1 MGRKQRLSALLV
13 AAIGALAILALPG
26 VAAAKARD
34 RNHDRIPDRWEK
46 RHHLSLKVNQA
57 HRNQDHEGLDNR
69 EEFENGTNPRDADT
83 DDDNLTDSQ
92 EVEVGDD
99 PNDADTDNDG
109 IEDGEENA
117 GTISSFDGTTLTISL
132 LGGGTLS
139 GQVTESTEIECDRGD
154 GGAQMSED
162 GQDQGQQDGADSG
175 SEQSFDE
182 GDGGMCGTADLAPG
196 AAVHEADLEGTA
208 FEKVELAG

>member
-1 MGRKQRLSALLV
+1 MSRKQRFSALLV
-13 AAIGALAILALPG
+13 AAAGALAILALPG
-26 VAAAKARD
+26 AAAAKD

-46 RHHLSLKVNQA
+46 RHHLSLQVNQA

-109 IEDGEENA
+109 VEDGDENA
-117 GTISSFDGTTLTISL
+117 GTISSFDGTTLTIDL
-132 LGGGTLS
+132 FGGGTLS
-139 GQVTESTEIECDRGD
+139 GQVTESTEIECDQED
-154 GGAQMSED
+154 GGAQVSED
-162 GQDQGQQDGADSG
+162 GQNQDQQGGEDSG
-175 SEQSFDE
+175 SQQSSDD
-182 GDGGMCGTADLAPG
+182 GDAGTCGTADLMPG

-208 FEKVELAG
+208 FTKVELAG

>member
-1 MGRKQRLSALLV
+1 MSRKQRFSALLV
-13 AAIGALAILALPG
+13 AAAGALAILALPAT
-26 VAAAKARD
+26 AAAKD

-46 RHHLSLKVNQA
+46 RHHLSLQVNQA

-83 DDDNLTDSQ
+83 DNDNLTDSQ

-109 IEDGEENA
+109 IEDGDENA
-117 GTISSFDGTTLTISL
+117 GTISTFDGTTLTIDL

-139 GQVTESTEIECDRGD
+139 GQVTESTEIECDQED
-154 GGAQMSED
+154 GGAQVSED
-162 GQDQGQQDGADSG
+162 GQSQDQQGGDSG
-175 SEQSFDE
+175 SQQSSDD
-182 GDGGMCGTADLAPG
+182 GDAGTCGTADLMPG
-196 AAVHEADLEGTA
+196 ALVHEADLEGTA
-208 FEKVELAG
+208 FKKVELAG

>member
-1 MGRKQRLSALLV
+1 MSRKQRFSAMLV
-13 AAIGALAILALPG
+13 AAIGLLAILALPS
-26 VAAAKARD
+26 VAAAKD

-57 HRNQDHEGLDNR
+57 QRNQDHEGLNNR
-69 EEFENGTNPRDADT
+69 EEFENGTNPRAADT

-109 IEDGEENA
+109 IEDGDENA

-139 GQVTESTEIECDRGD
+139 GQVTESTEIECDRED

-162 GQDQGQQDGADSG
+162 GQKQGQQDGEDSG
-175 SEQSFDE
+175 SRQSSDD
-182 GDGGMCGTADLAPG
+182 GDAGACGKADLVPG
-196 AAVHEADLEGTA
+196 AVVHEADLEGTA
-208 FEKVELAG
+208 FEKVELGG

>member
-1 MGRKQRLSALLV
+1 MSRKQRFSALLV
-13 AAIGALAILALPG
+13 AAIGVLAILALPG
-26 VAAAKARD
+26 TAAAKD

-46 RHHLSLKVNQA
+46 RHHLSLRVNQA

-83 DDDNLTDSQ
+83 DDDNLTDGQ

-109 IEDGEENA
+109 VEDGDENA
-117 GTISSFDGTTLTISL
+117 GTISSFDGTTLTINL
-132 LGGGTLS
+132 LGGGMLS
-139 GQVTESTEIECDRGD
+139 GQVTESTEIECDQED
-154 GGAQMSED
+154 GGAQVSED
-162 GQDQGQQDGADSG
+162 GQNQDQQGGDERSSDDGDAG
-175 SEQSFDE
+175 T
-182 GDGGMCGTADLAPG
+182 CGTADLTPG

-208 FEKVELAG
+208 FTKVELAG